1 MMKTDYLMIILC
13 GRLDTKE
20 VEHLSDTKNFRL
32 VASSEPA
39 RPSVDFNKMRIDNK
53 IYRDDVTLNTSFF
66 DHRNRRK
73 IKKHDVYR
81 ALERRELKELRA
93 ISNYFFLRSG
103 IYSRL
108 CRYMAYLYRYDWM
121 ITPIRYDDKI
131 KDEKVIEGW
140 LKSVAYLD
148 NCALKK
154 NFGEIA
160 LKVVKNGCFYGY
172 KIQEKNACY
181 FQELPIDYC
190 RSRFKYN
197 NNPIVEF
204 NVKFF
209 DDKFSDTEY
218 RIRVLKMFPKEI
230 QQAYIKYKHN
240 TLKKDH
246 NGDSLGWAALDA
258 GAAFKFNLNHSDIP
272 LFISIIPKL
281 IDLEDAQDL
290 DEKKREQQLIR
301 LIIQEMPIDK
311 NGDLIFDVDEAR
323 ELHKNAV
330 NMLGDTIGVDVLTT
344 FADVHVEDLSDKG
357 NESASDQLEKVERT
371 VYNEAGVS
379 QMQFNTSGNLALE
392 KSIANDEATMTNLL
406 LQFQEFAESLL
417 SMFNKNPKRLKY
429 QVQMLPTTIYNYK
442 DLSKLYKEQTQIGFS
457 KLLPQIALGESPS
470 TVLATAV
477 FENQMMKLD
486 EIFTPPQMSSTISK
500 TQQSGGGNGRQQQQ
514 QSEEPGRPELPQD
527 EKSDKTIA
535 NEESQG

>member
-1 MMKTDYLMIILC
+1 
-13 GRLDTKE
+13 
-20 VEHLSDTKNFRL
+20 LSVKDFSIT
-32 VASSEPA
+32 ATSETA
-39 RPSVDFNKMRIDNK
+39 RPSIDFNKMAIDGK
-53 IYRDDVTLNTSFF
+53 IYRDDVVMNTSVFNR
-66 DHRNRRK
+66 RNRRR
-73 IKKHDVYR
+73 IKKHDVDR
-81 ALERRELKELRA
+81 AIERNDLKELRA
-93 ISNYFFLRSG
+93 ISNYYFIKSG

-121 ITPIRYDDKI
+121 LTPIRYDDKI

-140 LKSVAYLD
+140 LKAVAFLD
-148 NCALKK
+148 RCKLKK

-160 LKVVKNGCFYGY
+160 LKVIRNGCFYGY
-172 KIQEKNACY
+172 KIMQKDAC
-181 FQELPIDYC
+181 FIQELPIDYC
-190 RSRFKYN
+190 RSRFKLN
-197 NNPIVEF
+197 DSPIVEF

-218 RIRVLKMFPKEI
+218 KIKVLKMFPKEF

-240 TLKKDH
+240 TLKPDH
-246 NGDSLGWAALDA
+246 NGDEKGWFALDA
-258 GAAFKFNLNHSDIP
+258 ECAFKFNLNHSDVP
-272 LFISIIPKL
+272 LFISIIPKI

-290 DEKKREQQLIR
+290 DKQKMEQQLLR

-311 NGDLIFDVDEAR
+311 NGDLVFDVDEAR

-330 NMLGDTIGVDVLTT
+330 KMLGDTIGINVLTT
-344 FADVHVEDLSDKG
+344 FADVAVEDLSDKS
-357 NESASDQLEKVERT
+357 NMSAADQLDKVERT

-392 KSIANDEATMTNLL
+392 KSILNDEATMYNLI
-406 LQFQEFAESLL
+406 LQFEEFAESLL
-417 SMFNKNPKRLKY
+417 KVFNKNPKRLKY

-457 KLLPQIALGESPS
+457 KLLPQVALGESPS

-477 FENQMMKLD
+477 FENQIMELD

-500 TQQSGGGNGRQQQQ
+500 TQQSGGTG
-514 QSEEPGRPELPQD
+514 
-527 EKSDKTIA
+527 
-535 NEESQG
+535 

>member
-1 MMKTDYLMIILC
+1 
-13 GRLDTKE
+13 
-20 VEHLSDTKNFRL
+20 
-32 VASSEPA
+32 
-39 RPSVDFNKMRIDNK
+39 
-53 IYRDDVTLNTSFF
+53 
-66 DHRNRRK
+66 
-73 IKKHDVYR
+73 
-81 ALERRELKELRA
+81 
-93 ISNYFFLRSG
+93 
-103 IYSRL
+103 
-108 CRYMAYLYRYDWM
+108 M
-121 ITPIRYDDKI
+121 ITPIRYDDNI

-140 LKSVAYLD
+140 LKATAYLD
-148 NCALKK
+148 NCRLKK

-160 LKVVKNGCFYGY
+160 LKVVRNGCFYGY
-172 KIQEKNACY
+172 KVEQKTGCF

-190 RSRFKYN
+190 RSRFKLN
-197 NNPIVEF
+197 GQPIVEF
-204 NVKFF
+204 NVRFF
-209 DDKFSDTEY
+209 DDKFSDTEQK
-218 RIRVLKMFPKEI
+218 IKILKMFPKEF
-230 QQAYIKYKHN
+230 QQGYIKYKKN
-240 TLKKDH
+240 KLKKDF
-246 NGDSLGWAALDA
+246 NGDTTGWIALDA
-258 GAAFKFNLNHSDIP
+258 RYAFKFNLNHTDVP

-281 IDLEDAQDL
+281 IDLDDAQEL
-290 DEKKREQQLIR
+290 DKKKMEQQLIR

-330 NMLGDTIGVDVLTT
+330 SMVGQAVGVDVLTT

-357 NESASDQLEKVERT
+357 NESAADQLDKVERT

-379 QMQFNTSGNLALE
+379 QMQFNTDGNLALE
-392 KSIANDEATMTNLL
+392 KSILNDEATMCNLI
-406 LQFQEFAESLL
+406 LQFEEFAEGLL
-417 SMFNKNPKRLKY
+417 KVFNKNPKRLKY

-500 TQQSGGGNGRQQQQ
+500 VQQSGGTNKGNTSAGGQG
-514 QSEEPGRPELPQD
+514 GRPELPQD

-535 NEESQG
+535 NEQSAG

>member
-1 MMKTDYLMIILC
+1 MIILC
-13 GRLDTKE
+13 GQLDIKE
-20 VEHLSDTKNFRL
+20 VERLDNRKDFRI
-32 VASSEPA
+32 VASNETA
-39 RPSVDFNKMRIDNK
+39 RPSIDFNKMWVDNK
-53 IYRDDVTLNTSFF
+53 IFRDDVTLNTSQFSQKI
-66 DHRNRRK
+66 RRK
-73 IKKHDVYR
+73 TRRQELER
-81 ALERRELKELRA
+81 ALELRDIKALRA
-93 ISNYFFLRSG
+93 LSNYYFIKSG

-140 LKSVAYLD
+140 LKSVAFLD
-148 NCALKK
+148 NCDLKL

-160 LKVVKNGCFYGY
+160 LKVIRNGCFYGY
-172 KIQEKNACY
+172 KLFQKNSCHI
-181 FQELPIDYC
+181 QELPIDYC
-190 RSRFKYN
+190 RSRFKLN
-197 NNPIVEF
+197 NQPIVEF

-209 DDKFSDTEY
+209 DDKFSDTDY
-218 RIRVLKMFPKEI
+218 RIKVLKLFPKEI

-240 TLKKDH
+240 TLRKDH
-246 NGDSLGWAALDA
+246 NGDALGWCALDA

-281 IDLEDAQDL
+281 MDLEDAQDL
-290 DEKKREQQLIR
+290 DKKKMEQQLLR

-330 NMLGDTIGVDVLTT
+330 NMVGDAVGINVLTT
-344 FADVHVEDLSDKG
+344 FADVNVEDLSDKS
-357 NESASDQLEKVERT
+357 NMSAADQLDKVERT

-392 KSIANDEATMTNLL
+392 KSILNDEATMTNLI
-406 LQFQEFAESLL
+406 LQFEAFAESLL
-417 SMFNKNPKRLKY
+417 KTFNKNPKRLKY

-470 TVLATAV
+470 TVLATAI

-500 TQQSGGGNGRQQQQ
+500 TQQSGGANKQQTGA
-514 QSEEPGRPELPQD
+514 EPSAGDKGGRPELPQD

>member
-1 MMKTDYLMIILC
+1 MADVKD
-13 GRLDTKE
+13 
-20 VEHLSDTKNFRL
+20 FRL
-32 VASSEPA
+32 VASSNTTA
-39 RPSVDFNKMRIDNK
+39 RPSLDFNKLRIDGTIFK
-53 IYRDDVTLNTSFF
+53 DDVTMNVSRFG
-66 DHRNRRK
+66 N
-73 IKKHDVYR
+73 IKKRRLHKEDVEK
-81 ALERRELKELRA
+81 ALERKDLKELRA
-93 ISNYFFLRSG
+93 ISNYYFIKSG

-121 ITPIRYDDKI
+121 ITPIRYDDSI

-140 LKSVAYLD
+140 LKATAYLD
-148 NCALKK
+148 NCRLKK

-160 LKVVKNGCFYGY
+160 LKVVRNGCFYRY
-172 KIQEKNACY
+172 KVEQKTGCF
-181 FQELPIDYC
+181 FQELPIEYC
-190 RSRFKYN
+190 RSRFKLN
-197 NNPIVEF
+197 GQPIVEF
-204 NVKFF
+204 NVRFF
-209 DDKFSDTEY
+209 DDKFSDTEQK
-218 RIRVLKMFPKEI
+218 IKILKMFPKEF
-230 QQAYIKYKHN
+230 QQGYIKYKKN
-240 TLKKDH
+240 KLKKDF
-246 NGDSLGWAALDA
+246 NGDTTGWIALDA
-258 GAAFKFNLNHSDIP
+258 GYAFKFNLNHTDVP

-281 IDLEDAQDL
+281 IDLDDAQEL
-290 DEKKREQQLIR
+290 DKKKMEQQLIR

-330 NMLGDTIGVDVLTT
+330 SMVGQAVGVDVLTT

-357 NESASDQLEKVERT
+357 NESAADQLDKVERT

-379 QMQFNTSGNLALE
+379 QMQFNTDGNLALE
-392 KSIANDEATMTNLL
+392 KSILNDEATMCNLI
-406 LQFQEFAESLL
+406 LQFEEFAEGLL
-417 SMFNKNPKRLKY
+417 KVFNKNPKRLKY

-470 TVLATAV
+470 TVLATAI

-500 TQQSGGGNGRQQQQ
+500 VQQSGGTNKGNTSAGGQG
-514 QSEEPGRPELPQD
+514 GRPELPQD

-535 NEESQG
+535 NEESAG

>member
-1 MMKTDYLMIILC
+1 MSTND
-13 GRLDTKE
+13 
-20 VEHLSDTKNFRL
+20 FRL
-32 VASSEPA
+32 VASNEPA
-39 RPSVDFNKMRIDNK
+39 RPSKDFNKMRIDGK
-53 IYRDDVTLNTSFF
+53 LYKDDVTINTSPFSKLY
-66 DHRNRRK
+66 RRRR
-73 IKKHDVYR
+73 IRKHDIYS
-81 ALERRELKELRA
+81 ALERRDLKELRA
-93 ISNYFFLRSG
+93 ISNYFFLKSG

-121 ITPIRYDDKI
+121 VTPVRYDDKI

-140 LKSVAYLD
+140 LKSTAYLD
-148 NCALKK
+148 NCRLKK

-172 KIQEKNACY
+172 KIDQKTACVI
-181 FQELPIDYC
+181 QELPIDYC
-190 RSRFKYN
+190 RSRFKFN
-197 NNPIVEF
+197 NLPIVEF

-209 DDKFSDTEY
+209 DDKFADTEY
-218 RIRVLKMFPKEI
+218 RIKVLKMFPKEF

-240 TLKKDH
+240 TLKKDY
-246 NGDSLGWAALDA
+246 NGDEVGWFALDA

-272 LFISIIPKL
+272 LFLSIIPKL

-290 DEKKREQQLIR
+290 DQKKMEQQLIR

-330 NMLGDTIGVDVLTT
+330 GMLGDTVGVDVLTT

-357 NESASDQLEKVERT
+357 NMSAADQLDKVERT

-392 KSIANDEATMTNLL
+392 KSILNDEATMTNLL
-406 LQFQEFAESLL
+406 LQFEEFAESLL
-417 SMFNKNPKRLKY
+417 KTFNKNPKRLKY

-500 TQQSGGGNGRQQQQ
+500 TQQSGGTNKQNNDA
-514 QSEEPGRPELPQD
+514 EPSAGEQGGRPELPQD